1 MTLGDRIKQL
11 RKDMGLNQIDFG
23 KRIGVSGATIST
35 SESGK
40 TTPDEQTIRA
50 ICSEFGINRDW
61 LVDGV
66 GDMRPSPVL
75 IPSSIHNLRDY
86 PRALELLSAM
96 TPSEWQA
103 LENLLD
109 RVFSQRKP
117 Q

>member
-11 RKDMGLNQIDFG
+11 RKECSLNQTDFG
-23 KRIGVSGATIST
+23 KRIGVSGAAISM
-35 SESGK
+35 SETGK

-66 GDMRPSPVL
+66 GDMRPTPAL
-75 IPSSIHNLRDY
+75 LPSIIHNLREY

-96 TPSEWQA
+96 TPAEWQA

-109 RVFSQRKP
+109 RVFSQRGH
-117 Q
+117 